1 MEAVSSPITRQTH
14 VDHMLGQAPAWSAE
28 LWRRTLES
36 LRAAS
41 ADLAMAN
48 DRQLLFQVAESLQRH
63 RTVLEASFAQAV
75 RLAAS
80 GQAPSRAPAPPVSL
94 DELTLVD
101 ESHAE
106 RQIEIARTVNWVE
119 LEADWE
125 MREMQR
131 FAAMLPGAPGPLDG
145 RPRSAAE
152 LNPFRPAHFAAALS
166 DSLPPLKLAEPER
179 QLLLRLAGKC
189 LAGLLKQIY
198 AQECQRLREA
208 GVSPQGLRAPHAT
221 PAPDTGANA
230 TPPAGPP
237 SGAPP
242 SPVDMTRPGALADLA
257 QRRPDLTAPT
267 ETAAPATGTALPP
280 LSLNLDTEAMLRTL
294 QRNVGGAAPASGGPR
309 TALDGQ
315 QASALLGRLWATM
328 NQDKQLLPPVRQLI
342 GHLKDAAVDMARRQP
357 QMVDD
362 PQHPLWRLVE
372 HLTATAAGF
381 ANADDPEFKAFLA
394 HVTPRIAKVAQQR
407 PARPADF
414 ADTQVHSQMF
424 LEEQARAL
432 LEAAATPV
440 QASVQALRADDR
452 RQAVRP
458 LLAQQV
464 EQQMN
469 LQLGNLLRERVRVRS
484 DGQEVRKRPR
494 LPAAISQFLLGPWVD
509 ALSHAMDEDT
519 PDADSRMQGLLH
531 TTERLLHSL
540 QPPEN
545 AADQQALREA
555 LPPLVSAVQD
565 AMARAQ
571 VPEAALTAAL
581 DALMVVHTQYLRQA
595 PRPGRDD
602 DASEPESTHE
612 EAAWQARPTGMD
624 TNIGMLPTVPMALLE
639 AQEAEAARQQGLP
652 WLNAL
657 HIGCW
662 IKLQLDGQW
671 LTCRVLWRS
680 EHGNY
685 LVVRERQHG
694 LLHSLTRRALSK
706 LYQGGLATSLQ
717 PATFMQRTVE
727 AMLQGQ
733 SSAPTA

>member
-1 MEAVSSPITRQTH
+1 MEAVTSPITRQAH
-14 VDHMLGQAPAWSAE
+14 VDHMLSQAPAWSAE
-28 LWRRTLES
+28 LWRRTLEA

-48 DRQLLFQVAESLQRH
+48 DRQLLFQVAEALQRQ
-63 RTVLEASFAQAV
+63 RTLLEATFAQAV
-75 RLAAS
+75 REAAG
-80 GQAPSRAPAPPVSL
+80 GQVAPRAPAPPVNL

-101 ESHAE
+101 ERHAE

-119 LEADWE
+119 VEADWE

-189 LAGLLKQIY
+189 LAGLLKQVY

-208 GVSPQGLRAPHAT
+208 GVIPQGLRAPHAT
-221 PAPDTGANA
+221 PA
-230 TPPAGPP
+230 AGPP
-237 SGAPP
+237 GGAASP
-242 SPVDMTRPGALADLA
+242 PVDMTRPGALADLA
-257 QRRPDLTAPT
+257 QRHPALAVPT
-267 ETAAPATGTALPP
+267 EPPTPTAGAPLPP

-294 QRNVGGAAPASGGPR
+294 QRNVGSAAPVAGGPR

-342 GHLKDAAVDMARRQP
+342 GHLKEAAVDMARRQP

-381 ANADDPEFKAFLA
+381 ANAEDPEFKAFLA
-394 HVTPRIAKVAQQR
+394 HVTPRITKVAQQR

-519 PDADSRMQGLLH
+519 PDADSHMQALLH

-540 QPPEN
+540 QPPESV
-545 AADQQALREA
+545 ADQQALREA
-555 LPPLVSAVQD
+555 LPPLVSAVQA
-565 AMARAQ
+565 AMAHAQ
-571 VPEAALTAAL
+571 VPEAELTAAL

-595 PRPGRDD
+595 PRPARDD
-602 DASEPESTHE
+602 DASGPESTHE

-733 SSAPTA
+733 SSAPAP